1 MVGLTADMATKAR
14 QYIRNARFCVWFS
27 EEKRSG
33 VSSLRPCAQ
42 NAASPGEHE
51 STALSCKKRWGEYQQ
66 AGLAL
71 GIETNSSTC
80 GLWLLRVFTPAT
92 HVLVLV

>member
-1 MVGLTADMATKAR
+1 MVGLTADIATKAR
-14 QYIRNARFCVWFS
+14 QYIRNTRFCVWFS
-27 EEKRSG
+27 EEKQTP
-33 VSSLRPCAQ
+33 LRPCAQ

-51 STALSCKKRWGEYQQ
+51 STALSCKKRWGGYQQ